1 MADLTFT
8 IAAAW
13 AGTGPEGEGAIRA
26 GDQQIRYSAPAS
38 MGGKGVGTNPEEL
51 LLSAVTA
58 CYSATLYRV
67 LTSRRLPVARLALR
81 ADGLV
86 ENYPDAAR
94 FSRIVVHPTVEGGDP
109 ARTVE
114 YEAAAH
120 RARDLCFIGRTVRDS
135 LDYAV
140 GTVDVRPA

>member
-8 IAAAW
+8 VAAEW
-13 AGTGPEGEGAIRA
+13 AGTGTEGEGNIRA
-26 GDQQIRYSAPAS
+26 GGQVIRYSAPAE
-38 MGGKGVGTNPEEL
+38 MGGKGTGTNPEEL

-58 CYSATLYRV
+58 CYSATLFRV
-67 LTSRRLPVARLALR
+67 LTSRRLPVRTLTLR
-81 ADGLV
+81 TEGLV

-94 FSRIVVHPTVEGGDP
+94 FSRLIVHPTIEGGDP
-109 ARTVE
+109 GRTAD

-120 RARDLCFIGRTVRDS
+120 RARDLCFIGRTVRDY

-140 GTVDVRPA
+140 GSVNVRPS